1 MRKTRARQATTEEP
15 WDRKR
20 YEARMAA
27 IQAEMNAQYD
37 AMTEAD
43 FEYIET
49 TIDALR
55 KRYPA
60 LHIEVGRW

>member
-49 TIDALR
+49 TIDDSL
-55 KRYPA
+55 
-60 LHIEVGRW
+60 

>member
-1 MRKTRARQATTEEP
+1 MRKTRARPAEEP

>member
-1 MRKTRARQATTEEP
+1 MRKTVAREPQTEKEYQA
-15 WDRKR
+15 
-20 YEARMAA
+20 YMAA